1 MSRIPAV
8 SGFWLLAL
16 SRNLTRVEGLVSD
29 FLNLMA
35 ATRGRRSPLTGT
47 VLPIA
52 AVAALC
58 VGAVSAQQTVFRS
71 KVDVIAVDVQVVDG
85 EGYPIGRIG
94 PDAFSVTING
104 QRRKVVSA
112 QFIAQQPVND
122 DPAEP
127 TPPEGRGRT
136 FVLAIDS
143 GSFEVGAER
152 APIEGAQTFVQH
164 LDPSDRVGLFVYPA
178 GTSIAPT
185 MQRAPITITLGRVV
199 GQKDPLR
206 SHYNLRPWEI
216 VDITAQTSNPNSF
229 LTASRNI
236 TNPTA
241 DGGTLELDPVLKIQ
255 ARECPEDPD
264 CPSKIYSEGI
274 QLAIQLE
281 RQVQTSLVGLEALLR
296 ALEKI
301 PGRKSVVL
309 VSAGLLV
316 SDRSAGRPDVGDIA
330 RVMGQ
335 SAARANATV
344 YTVHI
349 DKTGGVG
356 PASQK
361 APGSPEMA
369 RDRALYGNWLSDFSQ
384 SAGGRLIYVP
394 VGTADFA
401 FDRVLRETSAYY
413 LLGVEP
419 AAADRDGQPRKL
431 GVKVNRRGVSVRSRQ
446 WVVVPPKS

>member
-1 MSRIPAV
+1 MTVPQRRRSSRA
-8 SGFWLLAL
+8 A
-16 SRNLTRVEGLVSD
+16 LVS
-29 FLNLMA
+29 A
-35 ATRGRRSPLTGT
+35 
-47 VLPIA
+47 VL
-52 AVAALC
+52 VALC
-58 VGAVSAQQTVFRS
+58 VAAVSAQQTVFRS
-71 KVDVIAVDVQVVDG
+71 KVDVIAVDVQVVDTKG
-85 EGYPIGRIG
+85 NPIGRIG
-94 PDAFSVTING
+94 PDAFNVTING

-112 QFIAQQPVND
+112 QFIAQQPASD
-122 DPAEP
+122 DPTEP
-127 TPPEGRGRT
+127 RPPEGRGRT

-152 APIEGAQTFVQH
+152 APIQGAQTFVQR

-185 MQRAPITITLGRVV
+185 TERVPVTITLGRVV

-206 SHYNLRPWEI
+206 THYNLRPWEI

-229 LTASRNI
+229 LTAASRLA
-236 TNPTA
+236 NPTA
-241 DGGTLELDPVLKIQ
+241 DGGTQMALDPVLKIQ

-264 CPSKIYSEGI
+264 CPSKIYAEGI

-281 RQVQTSLVGLEALLR
+281 GQVQASLGGLEALLR

-301 PGRKSVVL
+301 PGRKAVVL

-316 SDRSAGRPDVGDIA
+316 SDRSDGRPDVGDIA
-330 RVMGQ
+330 RAMGQ

-349 DKTGGVG
+349 DTTTGVG

-361 APGSPEMA
+361 APGSSEMA
-369 RDRALYGNWLSDFSQ
+369 RDRTLFGNWLSDFSQ

-401 FDRVLRETSAYY
+401 FDRILRETSAYY

-431 GVKVNRRGVSVRSRQ
+431 GVKVKRRGVSVRSRQ

>member
-1 MSRIPAV
+1 MA
-8 SGFWLLAL
+8 A
-16 SRNLTRVEGLVSD
+16 LTR
-29 FLNLMA
+29 
-35 ATRGRRSPLTGT
+35 RRSSVTKT
-47 VLPIA
+47 VLPVA
-52 AVAALC
+52 AVVALC
-58 VGAVSAQQTVFRS
+58 IVAASAQQTVFRS

-85 EGYPIGRIG
+85 DGNPIGRIG

-112 QFIAQQPVND
+112 QFIAQQPATD
-122 DPAEP
+122 DPTEP
-127 TPPEGRGRT
+127 RPPEGRGRT
-136 FVLAIDS
+136 FVLAIDN

-152 APIEGAQTFVQH
+152 APIQGAQAFVQH

-185 MQRAPITITLGRVV
+185 TQRAPLTVTLGRVI
-199 GQKDPLR
+199 GQKDPIR

-229 LTASRNI
+229 LTAARNI

-241 DGGTLELDPVLKIQ
+241 DGGTQMELDPVLKIQ

-281 RQVQTSLVGLEALLR
+281 RQVQTSLGGLEVLLH

-301 PGRKSVVL
+301 PGRKAVVL

-316 SDRSAGRPDVGDIA
+316 SDRSDGRPDVGDIA

-349 DKTGGVG
+349 DVTPGVG

-361 APGSPEMA
+361 APGSSEMA
-369 RDRALYGNWLSDFSQ
+369 RDRALYGNWLNDFSQ

-401 FDRVLRETSAYY
+401 FDRILRETSAYY

-446 WVVVPPKS
+446 WVVVPPKG